1 MKERN
6 FNAEYE
12 NNISLLSA
20 RLCIEKSYDLI
31 TRQLTFSGRN
41 ASVFY
46 ADGLCKDEVV
56 EKITWVLLN
65 AKPEMLNANE
75 NDISAFMRSLV
86 TFAENFTLKD
96 VDEAARAVLSGSV
109 VLIVQGLSEVIVID
123 VRLAPSRSVDEPQSD
138 RVLRGPHDGFVE
150 SLMTNCALIRRRIR
164 DTRLTMEQYIVGSE
178 SKTDVVL
185 CFMKGKANEKALGN
199 LRKKLKNIEVEA
211 LTMSHQSLMECLQ
224 PRQPFNPFPKARY
237 SERPDCAAAAI
248 QEGSI
253 IILCENSPVAIVA
266 PTGILDFLQDTN
278 DYYLSPFVGSY
289 MRMVR
294 LVVIVLTVML
304 TPVWFWLVSNP
315 ELIPEW
321 LNFIK
326 IEKPNTV
333 PVFAQ
338 LLIVELVIDALKLA
352 SINTP
357 SALSSS
363 FSIVGALVLG
373 EFAVQSGWFV
383 SEVVLYMAF
392 VAITDF
398 AQPSVEFGYSLK
410 LTRLLM
416 LVLTRLL
423 SIWGVVAGLAV
434 SVILI
439 AFTPTLSGTSY
450 LYPIIPFNARALAD
464 LLIRKPVRSSTK
476 KESRP

>member
-1 MKERN
+1 MEKIR
-6 FNAEYE
+6 FNSDY
-12 NNISLLSA
+12 NGNVKLLSDYL
-20 RLCIEKSYDLI
+20 RMDRSFDLI
-31 TRQLTFSGRN
+31 TRRITFAGRN

-46 ADGLCKDEVV
+46 VDGLCKDEVV
-56 EKITWVLLN
+56 EKISWVLLN
-65 AKPEMLNANE
+65 AKPETLGT
-75 NDISAFMRSLV
+75 NDVGDFMRTLV
-86 TFAENFTLKD
+86 TFAENFT
-96 VDEAARAVLSGSV
+96 VVEVAQAARAVLSGSV
-109 VLIVQGLSEVIVID
+109 VLIVQGLSEAIVID
-123 VRLAPSRSVDEPQSD
+123 VRLAPARSVDEPQSD

-150 SLMTNCALIRRRIR
+150 SLMVNCALIRRRIR
-164 DTRLTMEQYIVGSE
+164 DTRLTMEQYIVGRE
-178 SKTDVVL
+178 SKSDVVL
-185 CFMKGKANEKALGN
+185 CYMQGKVNEKALKN
-199 LRKKLKNIEVEA
+199 LRKKLESVDVEA
-211 LTMSHQSLMECLQ
+211 LTMSQQSLMECLQ
-224 PRQPFNPFPKARY
+224 PKQVFNPFPKARY

-248 QEGSI
+248 QEGGI
-253 IILCENSPVAIVA
+253 IILCENSPVSIVV
-266 PTGILDFLQDTN
+266 PTGVFDFLQDTN

-289 MRMVR
+289 LRTVR
-294 LVVIVLTVML
+294 LIVILLTVLL

-315 ELIPEW
+315 EIIPDW
-321 LNFIK
+321 LSFIK

-357 SALSSS
+357 SALSGS

-410 LTRLLM
+410 LIRLLL

-423 SIWGVVAGLAV
+423 SFWGLLAGLAV
-434 SVILI
+434 AAVTVAS
-439 AFTPTLSGTSY
+439 TKTLADTSY
-450 LYPIIPFNARALAD
+450 LYPLIPFNAKALSN
-464 LLIRKPVRSSTK
+464 LLIRKPIKVNIK